1 MDGNEKLD
9 AECNR
14 TEGTRD
20 SWIKPEITSFEP
32 VKASEGIS
40 YTTSDGLT
48 NQTP

>member
-1 MDGNEKLD
+1 MDGNKKLD
-9 AECNR
+9 VEVSQ
-14 TEGTRD
+14 TEGARD
-20 SWIKPEITSFEP
+20 AWIKPEITSFEP

>member
-1 MDGNEKLD
+1 MEDNKPQMGHSQP
-9 AECNR
+9 
-14 TEGTRD
+14 EGAGEA
-20 SWIKPEITSFEP
+20 WIKPEISSFEP